1 MPWHARGFDVLTRQ
15 DVRVKTYGGPSLI
28 QNLFA
33 DGVVEC
39 VGQVLGVI
47 IAETEAQARHAA
59 SRAVIE
65 IEPLPPVVDLRAG
78 IEA

>member
-1 MPWHARGFDVLTRQ
+1 MAARGLDVLTRQ
-15 DVRVKTYGGPSLI
+15 DVPGENLWGPI
-28 QNLFA
+28 AHTEPLFA

-59 SRAVIE
+59 AHAVIE
-65 IEPLPPVVDLRAG
+65 ISHCRR
-78 IEA
+78 